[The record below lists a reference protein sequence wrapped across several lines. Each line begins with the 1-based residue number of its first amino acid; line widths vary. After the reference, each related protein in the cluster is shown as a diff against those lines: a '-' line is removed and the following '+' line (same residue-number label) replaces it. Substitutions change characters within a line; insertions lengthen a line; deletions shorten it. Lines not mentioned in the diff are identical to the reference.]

1 MKNLTLNEL
10 KDEIYK
16 NTWINFKH
24 LSESSIEVKAWG
36 KRIIVTK
43 DGGLVSVN
51 FYRRHLV
58 SHKLCSTLDE
68 VVQEIKKLWTRPYK
82 QLSLFEKEDK

>member
-10 KDEIYK
+10 REEIFK
-16 NTWINFKH
+16 HTWINFKH
-24 LSESSIEVKAWG
+24 LTESSIDVKAWG

-58 SHKLCSTLDE
+58 SHKLCTTPDE